1 MSRVIAKVRRAR
13 YSAGITFKM
22 PKMFVPVDCQVPT
35 TAKQL
40 VARQLYQAGLISK
53 TDFEQMLGVLSAGE
67 YDGDYDINN
76 EEFDDETFQSP
87 STDFEQ
93 SDYADYEDYDEPD
106 FTGKSVGVDGSTS
119 ETPPIADRSS
129 SGVSDSSS
137 GTSSDTSKDIGHVTS
152 LQGNT
157 Q

>member
-76 EEFDDETFQSP
+76 EEFDDEAFQSQP
-87 STDFEQ
+87 TDFEQ
-93 SDYADYEDYDEPD
+93 SDFADYEDLEDYPPEPPVGNVSGRSESDLSVPRDE
-106 FTGKSVGVDGSTS
+106 
-119 ETPPIADRSS
+119 SS
-129 SGVSDSSS
+129 SVPDSPQ
-137 GTSSDTSKDIGHVTS
+137 TAKDPVQS
-152 LQGNT
+152 
-157 Q
+157 

>member
-13 YSAGITFKM
+13 FGAGITFKM

-67 YDGDYDINN
+67 YDGDYNTDS
-76 EEFDDETFQSP
+76 EDYSDEAFQPRTDDYEQSAFA
-87 STDFEQ
+87 SYEDFEDIAPESPVRNDVQ
-93 SDYADYEDYDEPD
+93 PD
-106 FTGKSVGVDGSTS
+106 KAAI
-119 ETPPIADRSS
+119 P
-129 SGVSDSSS
+129 VSDNPESAPEPKD
-137 GTSSDTSKDIGHVTS
+137 GDTK
-152 LQGNT
+152 
-157 Q
+157 

>member
-76 EEFDDETFQSP
+76 EEFDDEAFQSQP
-87 STDFEQ
+87 TDFEQ
-93 SDYADYEDYDEPD
+93 SDFADYEDIEPPVPYDPEHIK
-106 FTGKSVGVDGSTS
+106 GSVGVPDDPEPAPEPEPKDG
-119 ETPPIADRSS
+119 ET
-129 SGVSDSSS
+129 
-137 GTSSDTSKDIGHVTS
+137 K
-152 LQGNT
+152 
-157 Q
+157 

>member
-76 EEFDDETFQSP
+76 EEFDDETFQSQP
-87 STDFEQ
+87 TDFEQ
-93 SDYADYEDYDEPD
+93 SDFADYEDFEDYPPEPPVGNVSGRSESDLSVSRDE
-106 FTGKSVGVDGSTS
+106 
-119 ETPPIADRSS
+119 SS
-129 SGVSDSSS
+129 SVPDSPQ
-137 GTSSDTSKDIGHVTS
+137 TSKDPVQS
-152 LQGNT
+152 
-157 Q
+157 